1 MVVKVCFAI
10 ERDHGEWK
18 ICVFVG
24 TIELAGFFI
33 DIPSMNLANVSDGL
47 YAFSTKNVQS
57 WGKVIGQHQ
66 FLIMKY
72 IKYWSF

>member
-1 MVVKVCFAI
+1 MVVKVGFVI

-24 TIELAGFFI
+24 TIELAGLFI
-33 DIPSMNLANVSDGL
+33 GIASMKLANVSDGL
-47 YAFSTKNVQS
+47 YTFSTKNVQS
-57 WGKVIGQHQ
+57 WGEVIGQHQ

-72 IKYWSF
+72 IKY